1 MKVRISIVVSFLAC
15 LSLLIAIGGC
25 RTKILIPAPDPAK
38 LGTIEYDITY
48 ANVSDVALKMDI
60 YYPES
65 ADKAVPALVYVH
77 GGGWVSGDKASGIG
91 IKLIP
96 ELVSRG
102 YLVAA
107 INYRLAP
114 KYQFPAQIEDVKCAI
129 KYLRAN
135 ATDFGMDAERI
146 GAFGDSAG
154 GHLVALLGTS
164 DESSGLEGSCVYV
177 DQSSRVQAVVDLFG
191 PADLT
196 VEFEGAGAMILKE
209 VFGTDDRN
217 SKIVS
222 QASPVTHVTG
232 DDPPFLILHGDKDT
246 LVPLS
251 QSELLYNELIGAKV
265 PATLVVVRKAAHGF
279 RPEGGSINPPW
290 NEIVETI
297 IDFFDEHLK

>member
-1 MKVRISIVVSFLAC
+1 MRVRIFVLLSFLVC
-15 LSLLIAIGGC
+15 LLLLVTVGGC
-25 RTKILIPAPDPAK
+25 RSESLAPPPDPAK
-38 LGTIEYDITY
+38 LGTTECDITY
-48 ANVSDVALKMDI
+48 ANVSGVALKMDI
-60 YYPES
+60 HYPET

-91 IKLIP
+91 VKLIP

-102 YLVAA
+102 YLVVAV
-107 INYRLAP
+107 NYRLAP
-114 KYQFPAQIEDVKCAI
+114 KPQFPAQIEDIKCAI

-135 ATDFGMDAERI
+135 AGDFGIDPERI

-154 GHLVALLGTS
+154 GHLVALLGTT
-164 DESSGLEGSCVYV
+164 DETSGLEGSCVYA

-196 VEFEGAGAMILKE
+196 VEFEGAGTMILKD

-222 QASPVTHVTG
+222 QASPVTHVTR

-251 QSELLYNELIGAKV
+251 QSELLYNELVAAGV
-265 PATLVVVRKAAHGF
+265 PATLVIVRKAAHGF

-290 NEIVETI
+290 DEIVETI
-297 IDFFDEHLK
+297 VNFFDEHLK